1 MDRLTFS
8 VVAFMAAACFA
19 IVFRT
24 PRRYFVHTVA
34 LGMLSGVGIHI
45 FPENVHVGFSTFTVA
60 MIVGCLSHLL
70 ARATGKPAQ
79 AFIIPS
85 VMFLVPGAYLYR
97 GFAQAMAKEYMN
109 MGESFLTAISITLAI
124 SFGLLLANWIVPSR
138 RVL

>member
-1 MDRLTFS
+1 MDR
-8 VVAFMAAACFA
+8 VAFTLVSLMAAACFA

-34 LGMLSGVGIHI
+34 LGMLSGVAIHL
-45 FPENVHVGFSTFTVA
+45 FPPHVHVGFSTFCVA
-60 MIVGCLSHLL
+60 LVVGCLSHLL

-85 VMFLVPGAYLYR
+85 VMFLVPGAYLYK
-97 GFAQAMAKEYMN
+97 GFAQAIAKEYLN

-124 SFGLLLANWIVPSR
+124 SFGLLLANWVVPSKR
-138 RVL
+138 TL

>member
-1 MDRLTFS
+1 MNRFTFS
-8 VVAFMAAACFA
+8 IVALMAAACFA
-19 IVFRT
+19 IVFKT

-45 FPENVHVGFSTFTVA
+45 FPADIHIGFSTFSVA
-60 MIVGCLSHLL
+60 LIVGCLSHLL

-97 GFAQAMAKEYMN
+97 GFAQAMAKEYTT

-124 SFGLLLANWIVPSR
+124 SFGLLLANWVVPSKK
-138 RVL
+138 LL

>member
-8 VVAFMAAACFA
+8 FVALMAAACFA
-19 IVFRT
+19 IVFKT
-24 PRRYFVHTVA
+24 PRRYFIHTVA
-34 LGMLSGVGIHI
+34 LGMLSGVGIHL
-45 FPENVHVGFSTFTVA
+45 FPPHVHVGFSTFTVA
-60 MIVGCLSHLL
+60 LVVGCLSHLL

-97 GFAQAMAKEYMN
+97 GFSQAMAKDYTM

-124 SFGLLLANWIVPSR
+124 SFGLLLANWVVPAKR
-138 RVL
+138 AL